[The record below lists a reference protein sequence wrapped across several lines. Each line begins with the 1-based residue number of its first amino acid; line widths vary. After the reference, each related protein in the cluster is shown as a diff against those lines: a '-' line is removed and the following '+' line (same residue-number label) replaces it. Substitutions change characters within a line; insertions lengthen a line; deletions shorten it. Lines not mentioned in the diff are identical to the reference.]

1 MSAYFV
7 TSCGTGRGKTH
18 LCEVLISEWLIQG
31 LTVEVLKPIISG
43 FENCSVNGS
52 DTGRLLAAIGQD
64 VNSQNVD
71 HVSPWRYAA
80 PLSPDMAAAREDRS
94 VPVDDVI
101 AYCRRIINSSAADV
115 VLIEG
120 VGGAMVPIDG
130 NRTVRDLIA
139 ALSVPT
145 ILVVG
150 SYLGSLSHA
159 LTAYES
165 LIQKDIEIDRI
176 VVNEMADSNIPLSET
191 RDALSRFVHNIPV
204 LMAPF
209 SPSAQ

>member
-18 LCEVLISEWLIQG
+18 LCELLISEWLFQG
-31 LTVEVLKPIISG
+31 LTIEVLKPIISG
-43 FENCSVNGS
+43 FEKDSVSGS
-52 DTGRLLAAIGQD
+52 DAGRLLAATGRD
-64 VNSQNVD
+64 VNSRNVD

-80 PLSPDMAAAREDRS
+80 PLSPDMAAAREGRS

-101 AYCRRIINSSAADV
+101 AYCRRIINSSGADV

-120 VGGAMVPIDG
+120 VGGTMVPIDG
-130 NRTVRDLIA
+130 NRTIRDLIA

-165 LIQKDIEIDRI
+165 LIQKGIEIDRI

-204 LMAPF
+204 VITPL
-209 SPSAQ
+209 SPSVQ